1 MIDEYPVAITM
12 AAKQARRARPKKVE
26 DTMTLVEDRHLTVS
40 SGQYFAE
47 SARRFFGNIKLGFHG
62 DDDTEAELTS
72 APLGACRLS
81 RINASPHGVKAN
93 RVVQRSHDVDS
104 IKLILQLEGQSIFE
118 QDGKA
123 FAFGPKSWIVYDPTR
138 PYQLNNQSRIS
149 QLLLQVPRHNFSA
162 AALERLSA
170 PHVFCDDPVGVPRV
184 IAAFVQSTMEEI
196 AIFGE
201 LAGSRV
207 GDTLARLAT
216 TMISSDEDETNS
228 DPCTLRILRARVK
241 AYIEN
246 NLARNNLDIEEI
258 AQRMGCS
265 RRYVF
270 RAFQAADT
278 TPSQYIWDLRLERTK
293 ERLTT
298 GSFRGGSISEI
309 AFSCGFSSTAHF
321 SRAFRKRY
329 GMSPSDARRTS
340 TL

>member
-1 MIDEYPVAITM
+1 MTM
-12 AAKQARRARPKKVE
+12 VE
-26 DTMTLVEDRHLTVS
+26 DHHVTVS

-47 SARRFFGNIKLGFHG
+47 SARKFFGNIKLGFHA
-62 DDDTEAELTS
+62 DDDADAELMS

-81 RINASPHGVKAN
+81 RITASPHGVKAT

-149 QLLLQVPRHNFSA
+149 QLLLQVPRNNFSA
-162 AALERLSA
+162 AALERLSL
-170 PHVFCDDPVGVPRV
+170 PHVFCDDPAGVPRV
-184 IAAFVQSTMEEI
+184 VAAFVRTTMDEI
-196 AIFGE
+196 ARFEE
-201 LAGSRV
+201 LEASRV
-207 GDTLARLAT
+207 GDSLARLAT
-216 TMISSDEDETNS
+216 MMISSDQEGDDS
-228 DPCTLRILRARVK
+228 CTLRILRARVK

-246 NLARNNLDIEEI
+246 NLARSDLDIEEI

-265 RRYVF
+265 RRYIF

-278 TPSQYIWDLRLERTK
+278 TPSQYIWDLRLERTR
-293 ERLTT
+293 ERLTAS
-298 GSFRGGSISEI
+298 SFRNGSISEV

-329 GMSPSDARRTS
+329 GMSPSDARKTGV
-340 TL
+340 